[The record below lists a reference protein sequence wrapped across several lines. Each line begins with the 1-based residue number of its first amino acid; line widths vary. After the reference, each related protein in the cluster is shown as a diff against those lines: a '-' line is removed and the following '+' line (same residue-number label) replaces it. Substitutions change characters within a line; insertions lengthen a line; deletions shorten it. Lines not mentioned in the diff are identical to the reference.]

1 MNLTV
6 IIVTYNR
13 CQSLAKTLES
23 VAASSLPESVEW
35 EVLVV
40 DNNSTDQTRQV
51 VEDFRF
57 SHIRVGFAIF
67 ANQIRANH
75 IGLNAGIVASRGD
88 ILAFIDDDVTV
99 ESTWLQNLTAVL
111 LSGEWAGAGGRI
123 LLEQELLAST
133 LAGTRWAVEYGGH
146 AGRVRFGR

>member
-23 VAASSLPESVEW
+23 VAASSLPGSVEW

-57 SHIRVGFAIF
+57 SYPGRFRYL
-67 ANQIRANH
+67 ANQIQANH
-75 IGLNAGIVASRGD
+75 
-88 ILAFIDDDVTV
+88 LA
-99 ESTWLQNLTAVL
+99 
-111 LSGEWAGAGGRI
+111 
-123 LLEQELLAST
+123 
-133 LAGTRWAVEYGGH
+133 
-146 AGRVRFGR
+146 